1 MPSAPDE
8 NQRSEPLTDILG
20 LTSPNPAGSIVDSIQ
35 SLRSL
40 AHQLSLAEITESE
53 KKVKQILAELG
64 DLQETLKKLKKLR
77 LHFHP
82 VSPENKQDAKV
93 KNLSKPS
100 AANVIRFPHVARGS
114 EASATSEAS
123 PTANRPG
130 ADAQG
135 KSEGRSSA
143 SPGSHSGSTKPDLKK
158 LREQLSAARPV
169 KSPEHTG
176 REREESLPSE
186 EKSAPAVD
194 ARSVREP
201 EIPVGI
207 ENSGPEITFTPN
219 EAEPVIPEVVIANEQ
234 AQAARE
240 NVALPSKRMAV
251 DQEIKDLVKTYGQV
265 DIYTHRESDGRD
277 NLRNAALASV
287 LLIVVLAVSYFFFH

>member
-8 NQRSEPLTDILG
+8 NQRSEPLKDILG
-20 LTSPNPAGSIVDSIQ
+20 LTSANPAGSIVDSIQ
-35 SLRSL
+35 SLRNL

-53 KKVKQILAELG
+53 KKVKQIVSELS

-82 VSPENKQDAKV
+82 VSSEARQR
-93 KNLSKPS
+93 NLSKLS
-100 AANVIRFPHVARGS
+100 AANVIPFPHVARGS
-114 EASATSEAS
+114 EASTTSEAS
-123 PTANRPG
+123 PTGNRPV

-135 KSEGRSSA
+135 KSEGRPSA
-143 SPGSHSGSTKPDLKK
+143 SPGSHSGSTKPDLRK

-169 KSPEHTG
+169 KLPENTG
-176 REREESLPSE
+176 REKEESLPSG
-186 EKSAPAVD
+186 EKSAAAVD
-194 ARSVREP
+194 ARSEREP
-201 EIPVGI
+201 EIPVRI
-207 ENSGPEITFTPN
+207 ENSAAEITSTPD

-234 AQAARE
+234 AQATRE

-265 DIYTHRESDGRD
+265 DIYTHRESDGRQ
-277 NLRNAALASV
+277 NLRKAALAGV

>member
-8 NQRSEPLTDILG
+8 NQRSEPLKDILG
-20 LTSPNPAGSIVDSIQ
+20 LTSANPAGSIVDSIQ
-35 SLRSL
+35 SLRNL
-40 AHQLSLAEITESE
+40 AHQLTLAEITESE
-53 KKVKQILAELG
+53 KKVKQIVSELS
-64 DLQETLKKLKKLR
+64 DLQQTLKKLKKLR
-77 LHFHP
+77 LHVHP
-82 VSPENKQDAKV
+82 VSPENRPEAKP

-100 AANVIRFPHVARGS
+100 TANVIPFPHVVRGS

-123 PTANRPG
+123 PTVNRPV

-143 SPGSHSGSTKPDLKK
+143 SPGSHSGSTKPDLQT

-169 KSPEHTG
+169 KLPENTG
-176 REREESLPSE
+176 REKEESLPSG
-186 EKSAPAVD
+186 EKSAAAVD
-194 ARSVREP
+194 ARSEREP
-201 EIPVGI
+201 EIPVHI
-207 ENSGPEITFTPN
+207 ENSAAEITSTPN
-219 EAEPVIPEVVIANEQ
+219 EAEPVIPEVVIVNEQ

-251 DQEIKDLVKTYGQV
+251 DQEIKELVKTYGQV
-265 DIYTHRESDGRD
+265 DIYTHRESDGRQ
-277 NLRNAALASV
+277 NLRKAALAGV